1 MSLPPGFLAIGPIA
15 HRAALVG
22 RVIDKL
28 GQGPLPGVSVE
39 ITDSP
44 PAYRTWLATLRQ
56 GRPGARPD
64 RIATDGDGRFRWIDL
79 PAGSYTLRAS
89 APDPRYADA
98 TATASVVVNA
108 AASVEIALDPTALAG
123 RVNADNPAG
132 PLAMVRVRMR
142 DSGEVTFT
150 AGDGSFTLSPVEPGA
165 TRVIELSAQ
174 RYVTVT
180 RTVSLQRGQTTTVP
194 TIILSHS

>member
-1 MSLPPGFLAIGPIA
+1 MPLPPGFLAIGPIA

-22 RVIDKL
+22 RTIDKL
-28 GQGPLPGVSVE
+28 TQSPLPGVSVE

-44 PAYRTWLATLRQ
+44 AAYRAWLATLRQ

-64 RIATDGDGRFRWIDL
+64 RIATDSEGWFRWMDL

-89 APDPRYADA
+89 LPDPRYAA
-98 TATASVVVNA
+98 ANATASVVESA
-108 AASVEIALDPTALAG
+108 AASIEIALDPTALAG
-123 RVNADNPAG
+123 HVSADMPAG

-174 RYVTVT
+174 RYVTATRAVT
-180 RTVSLQRGQTTTVP
+180 LQRGQTTTIP
-194 TIILSHS
+194 AITLLHS